1 MIAAEETPVIE
12 RDECPRDVSV
22 FETEVM
28 EEEREAPDPPRPPGM
43 MENGKFDCD
52 SSDENSAP
60 TYLLLGYRSPPLRI
74 QSSSSADRRL
84 RPLRMGYRSR
94 PLRIQSSSSESEE
107 SVDDRMHPPNCACQQ
122 GPSNGW
128 RWSWNLGGYWDHY
141 KIEAPDPPPG
151 RPSGSTAARCR
162 SGTLS
167 PHRNGFF
174 PPPSPTTAHAQPTGS
189 AADVQKSEINWD
201 PPTEHSGTLTGHTE
215 GHPNHTTL
223 PSMASVTSLNPWA
236 TPDNPWACRPSPPQQ
251 PSQATHSAPNSSS
264 SHIPSSSFAFIPI
277 APVDTF
283 LVGPRQREVRP
294 PSTLFRF

>member
-1 MIAAEETPVIE
+1 MHSRACSLENRSPGRRRHGTAFVKHLKRFFSPMNKSRNPNFAEQLMMSSQGGHHKETMEDSTDDEDESPMIAAEETPVIE

-52 SSDENSAP
+52 SSDENS
-60 TYLLLGYRSPPLRI
+60 GN
-74 QSSSSADRRL
+74 SSTADRRL

-151 RPSGSTAARCR
+151 RPSGSTAA
-162 SGTLS
+162 
-167 PHRNGFF
+167 
-174 PPPSPTTAHAQPTGS
+174 
-189 AADVQKSEINWD
+189 
-201 PPTEHSGTLTGHTE
+201 
-215 GHPNHTTL
+215 
-223 PSMASVTSLNPWA
+223 
-236 TPDNPWACRPSPPQQ
+236 
-251 PSQATHSAPNSSS
+251 
-264 SHIPSSSFAFIPI
+264 
-277 APVDTF
+277 DTF
-283 LVGPRQREVRP
+283 DGPEVN
-294 PSTLFRF
+294 LG